1 MTERFSFGRFMD
13 VAVARMARKPLRIAL
28 TLHHLSAA
36 LNVDAGLA
44 TVRDFFER
52 SARDMHKKPA
62 SGWGSSGGDQPLPP
76 REPLEVQ
83 LEALNLWHAS
93 LSQLLRSFKSRFR
106 SMGCT
111 LLAHADA
118 EVFQVAA
125 EGVHY
130 DGPLKLRIPLDVSAE
145 VCTFT
150 CSRRLSLHLPT
161 ICGSTAAAYTHPVAL
176 RPGSS
181 SAPSAVPLPGCAGDR

>member
-1 MTERFSFGRFMD
+1 MSQCALWPCATVLLLQCCFEHLGVTERFSFGRFMD
-13 VAVARMARKPLRIAL
+13 VAVARMARKPLRVAL
-28 TLHHLSAA
+28 TLQHLSAA

-52 SARDMHKKPA
+52 SAREMHKKAA
-62 SGWGSSGGDQPLPP
+62 SGGGSSSGDQPLPP

-118 EVFQVAA
+118 DVFQVAA

-130 DGPLKLRIPLDVSAE
+130 DGPLKLRIPLDVSELKLAQGQGQE
-145 VCTFT
+145 V
-150 CSRRLSLHLPT
+150 
-161 ICGSTAAAYTHPVAL
+161 
-176 RPGSS
+176 
-181 SAPSAVPLPGCAGDR
+181 